1 MAAGFAEST
10 RSVAGVRYVERV
22 VTRRLLTEPAL
33 FPTTASGAAY
43 EWQFAAS
50 HEDTVPPA
58 VLRAAK
64 LGFKLALGMS
74 WEQAED
80 YFYAKLDQSQFADRE
95 ARRAQG
101 LAQFLDDK
109 SFRPGLGNYAR
120 E

>member
-1 MAAGFAEST
+1 
-10 RSVAGVRYVERV
+10 
-22 VTRRLLTEPAL
+22 
-33 FPTTASGAAY
+33 
-43 EWQFAAS
+43 
-50 HEDTVPPA
+50 

-64 LGFKLALGMS
+64 LGFKYALGMS

-80 YFYAKLDQSQFADRE
+80 YFYAKLDQSQLLDRE
-95 ARRAQG
+95 SGRSQG